1 METQSRC
8 NRLPLCLFQL
18 DRQVPSFLLYD
29 VYALSKLFES
39 FDENKDS
46 SVKVIKIKNWVRLVS
61 DVAGRRSREETVRYG
76 IVWYGIAWYGMV
88 LHGWYGMVWYGMVW
102 YGMVWY
108 AVAARV
114 YTKNLLEM
122 FSKAVCFLDTT
133 AFFVSTILVPVTLQK
148 SHNINA
154 PGGWV

>member
-1 METQSRC
+1 MVWYC
-8 NRLPLCLFQL
+8 M
-18 DRQVPSFLLYD
+18 
-29 VYALSKLFES
+29 
-39 FDENKDS
+39 
-46 SVKVIKIKNWVRLVS
+46 
-61 DVAGRRSREETVRYG
+61 
-76 IVWYGIAWYGMV
+76 VWYGIARMVWYGMV
-88 LHGWYGMVWYGMVW
+88 WYGMVWYGMVWYGMVW